1 MKKKISIVIP
11 AYNEQEVLD
20 ELTQRLR
27 SVISGLPQYDF
38 EVVIVEN
45 GSTDGS
51 FGKLVA
57 VNQSDFRFKIVCL
70 SRNFGCDGG
79 LIAGLNSASGAA
91 VILMNA
97 DLQDPPEIIPEFI
110 KKWEQGYDVVYGII
124 KRREGVPFFKK
135 IMSSLFYR
143 LINSLTKGLFPKN
156 VSDFRLIDKSVRDCI
171 CGMSERNCFLR
182 GMIAWL
188 GFKQVGIPFDRPA
201 RFAGKPKA
209 GFFTLAKVAFNGI
222 FSFSYLPLR
231 LVTLLGFIL
240 FIFSSVTGVV
250 FIALF
255 FIYGRVVPGHTSVI
269 TSMFFLFG
277 LLFFILGVMGEYL
290 ARIYDEVKQRP
301 VFIVKERIGFD
312 S

>member
-1 MKKKISIVIP
+1 
-11 AYNEQEVLD
+11 
-20 ELTQRLR
+20 
-27 SVISGLPQYDF
+27 
-38 EVVIVEN
+38 
-45 GSTDGS
+45 
-51 FGKLVA
+51 
-57 VNQSDFRFKIVCL
+57 
-70 SRNFGCDGG
+70 
-79 LIAGLNSASGAA
+79 
-91 VILMNA
+91 
-97 DLQDPPEIIPEFI
+97 
-110 KKWEQGYDVVYGII
+110 
-124 KRREGVPFFKK
+124 
-135 IMSSLFYR
+135 
-143 LINSLTKGLFPKN
+143 
-156 VSDFRLIDKSVRDCI
+156 
-171 CGMSERNCFLR
+171 
-182 GMIAWL
+182 
-188 GFKQVGIPFDRPA
+188 
-201 RFAGKPKA
+201 
-209 GFFTLAKVAFNGI
+209 VAFNGI